1 MFNILYLKEYF
12 LISIAIIILVTT
24 LYLIFVVKN
33 SKVVIRF
40 LFFMGMFVLLLSTG
54 DKLELFIENN
64 PQIVLP
70 GIGVI
75 IVLSIIFYFF
85 NAFKKLKKYK
95 NDEKLFNEKKAQIK
109 EDIQNVIAGIV
120 IVIVLFAIM
129 FVPLIGKM

>member
-129 FVPLIGKM
+129 FVPLIGKT

>member
-12 LISIAIIILVTT
+12 FIAAAIIILITT

-33 SKVVIRF
+33 SKIVMRF
-40 LFFMGMFVLLLSTG
+40 LFFMGMFVFLCLTG
-54 DKLELFIENN
+54 DEFILFIENN

-70 GIGVI
+70 GIGI
-75 IVLSIIFYFF
+75 IVVLCIIFYFL

-109 EDIQNVIAGIV
+109 SDIQNVIAGIV
-120 IVIVLFAIM
+120 IVVILFLIVFI
-129 FVPLIGKM
+129 PLM

>member
-64 PQIVLP
+64 LQIVLP

-129 FVPLIGKM
+129 FVPLIGKT

>member
-12 LISIAIIILVTT
+12 FIAVAIIILVTT

-33 SKVVIRF
+33 SKIVMRF

-70 GIGVI
+70 GIGI
-75 IVLSIIFYFF
+75 IVVLCIIFYFL

-109 EDIQNVIAGIV
+109 SDIQNVIAGIV
-120 IVIVLFAIM
+120 IVVILFLIVFI
-129 FVPLIGKM
+129 PLM